1 MAFPLLASGNNRF
14 DLGLALEIAIQSID
28 SFDPVN
34 KLEQVYLVL
43 FGMRVVALAKERG
56 FEVDEKST
64 HNMNWK
70 RMNPT
75 RMEYSEQR
83 IR

>member
-34 KLEQVYLVL
+34 KLEQVYPHRHILPTILPPHQTPRSL
-43 FGMRVVALAKERG
+43 FRPDIFRLSPGYLRFTRG
-56 FEVDEKST
+56 LQLQFF
-64 HNMNWK
+64 
-70 RMNPT
+70 
-75 RMEYSEQR
+75 Y
-83 IR
+83 